1 MAGFGDILK
10 LMSHAKD
17 LQAGAEKLKEELP
30 RMEFTSA
37 TANGGVSVTVGGD
50 FTVRKIDISPEMLG
64 DKDFLETELQAALN
78 SAYASARSAMQEKM
92 RDVTG
97 ALGIDLPAF

>member
-1 MAGFGDILK
+1 MAGFGDIIK

-30 RMEFTSA
+30 NMEFTS
-37 TANGGVSVTVGGD
+37 TSANGGVSVTVGGD
-50 FTVRKIDISPEMLG
+50 FVVRNIAISPEMLA
-64 DKDFLETELQAALN
+64 DKAYLESALQESLN

-92 RDVTG
+92 RGITA
-97 ALGIDLPAF
+97 ALGIDLPTF